1 MATSDI
7 TKIITTLLTAPTKAV
22 VDAAS
27 EQRSSWISW
36 LKDVQR
42 LVNDASDDAQ
52 KKKIIDEHM
61 KIAPVW
67 KLGAQISIGVTMRV
81 ASIERSEG
89 SASLGLG
96 IGLLQASGSFGFMNE
111 TSTES
116 ILQAR
121 AQYALSN
128 DAEITLAQYLSDLG
142 VTLSGAADVQTA
154 IEKLGVAAT
163 PLTSG
168 Q

>member
-7 TKIITTLLTAPTKAV
+7 TKIITTLLTAPTRAV

-27 EQRSSWISW
+27 EQRSSWIYW

-42 LVNDASDDAQ
+42 LVNDAADDAQ
-52 KKKIIDEHM
+52 KTKIINEHL

-67 KLGAQISIGVTMRV
+67 KLGAQISIGITMRI
-81 ASIERSEG
+81 ASIKRSEG
-89 SASLGLG
+89 SASIGLG
-96 IGLLQASGSFGFMNE
+96 IGLLQASGSFGFMTE
-111 TSTES
+111 STNES

-128 DAEITLAQYLSDLG
+128 DAEVTLSEYLSDLG
-142 VTLSGAADVQTA
+142 VTLSSAGDVQTA
-154 IEKLGVAAT
+154 IDKLSVAAI
-163 PLTSG
+163 PLVSE
-168 Q
+168 

>member
-7 TKIITTLLTAPTKAV
+7 TKIITTLLTAPTEAV
-22 VDAAS
+22 VQAATV
-27 EQRSSWISW
+27 QRKCWIDW

-42 LVNDASDDAQ
+42 LVKDSVDEVQ

-61 KIAPVW
+61 KIAPIW
-67 KLGAQISIGVTMRV
+67 KLGAQVSVGITMRV

-96 IGLLQASGSFGFMNE
+96 IGLLQASGSFGFMQE
-111 TSTES
+111 STNES

-128 DAEITLAQYLSDLG
+128 DTEITLSEYLSDLG
-142 VTLSGAADVQTA
+142 VTLSSAADVQTA
-154 IEKLGVAAT
+154 IDKLSVAAT
-163 PLTSG
+163 PFATD
-168 Q
+168 